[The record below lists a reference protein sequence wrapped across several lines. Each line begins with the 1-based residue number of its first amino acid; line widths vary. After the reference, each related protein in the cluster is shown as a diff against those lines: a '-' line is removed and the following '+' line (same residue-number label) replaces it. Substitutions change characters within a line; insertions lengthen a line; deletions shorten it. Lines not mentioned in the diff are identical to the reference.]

1 MKSGASALIP
11 VLAGTGRIV
20 GGEKHEAM
28 QQQREL
34 RGWKREATDLAELK
48 SRRAKLHRNGNGSNA
63 TTNVTVQRGRH
74 PKPLGQPLPAL
85 VDVKPVRID
94 AP

>member
-1 MKSGASALIP
+1 MKSGAWDLVP

-20 GGEKHEAM
+20 GREKHEAM

-34 RGWKREATDLAELK
+34 RVWKRKETDLATLK
-48 SRRAKLHRNGNGSNA
+48 SFIGMFPDGNAS
-63 TTNVTVQRGRH
+63 NVTVQRGRH
-74 PKPLGQPLPAL
+74 PEPLGQPLPAL
-85 VDVKPVRID
+85 VNLKPVRID